1 MSGSIYAA
9 ADHSISGFAHAPYMV
24 SMNKNIDAEL
34 PVWPD
39 ESEEEKDDNLPCSVV
54 EVVSVHD
61 IDETTHGDGNI
72 LSRRY
77 VAAVDGIEPF
87 WCYEVWEDGK
97 LRSRS
102 FNEYDIPNKV
112 VCDPYIPV
120 VETWFA
126 NGQLQLVAYRPS
138 RRQIKKHFRGGCAE
152 DEPLVTRKDYFED
165 GTLFGID
172 YWRLNEEG
180 ELRETRKS
188 FYENGGKKLFLE
200 RNYGGEYD
208 SIGNEPAF
216 VTYYENGQVMIQEW
230 YKDGK
235 YHREGGPAVIEY
247 TEDGRVIA
255 EKYFLEG
262 VEVPGTASLFG
273 YAK

>member
-1 MSGSIYAA
+1 
-9 ADHSISGFAHAPYMV
+9 
-24 SMNKNIDAEL
+24 MNKNNFDTEPPMW
-34 PVWPD
+34 PV
-39 ESEEEKDDNLPCSVV
+39 EFEEEQHDNLPVSVV
-54 EVVSVHD
+54 EVVRVGD

-77 VAAVDGIEPF
+77 IAEVNGIEPF

-102 FNEYDIPNKV
+102 FDEYDFPNKV

-273 YAK
+273 YAS

>member
-1 MSGSIYAA
+1 MS
-9 ADHSISGFAHAPYMV
+9 
-24 SMNKNIDAEL
+24 KNTETEI
-34 PVWPD
+34 PMWPD
-39 ESEEEKDDNLPCSVV
+39 ESEKEQSNNLPRSVV

-72 LSRRY
+72 SSRRY
-77 VAAVDGIEPF
+77 VAAVNGIEPF

-102 FNEYDIPNKV
+102 FNEYDFPNKV
-112 VCDPYIPV
+112 VCDPYIPI
-120 VETWFA
+120 VENWYA
-126 NGQLQLVAYRPS
+126 SGQPQLIAYRPS
-138 RRQIKKHFRGGCAE
+138 KRQIKKHFRGKSAE

-165 GTLFGID
+165 GTPSGLD

-188 FYENGGKKLFLE
+188 FYEGGGKKLSLE

-208 SIGNEPAF
+208 SVGDEPAF
-216 VTYYENGQVMIQEW
+216 VTYYENGQVMTQEW

-235 YHREGGPAVIEY
+235 YHREAGPAVIEY
-247 TEDGRVIA
+247 TQDGQVIA
-255 EKYFLEG
+255 EKYFLDGE
-262 VEVPGTASLFG
+262 EQSGTASLFG
-273 YAK
+273 YAN